1 MSETSD
7 DQPDDINED
16 EEIKETDQSEETTG
30 EVSIDNLNGDE
41 TSEVDS
47 QSLDS
52 STPSEAAEESATDFS
67 EPKTLT

>member
-47 QSLDS
+47 
-52 STPSEAAEESATDFS
+52 
-67 EPKTLT
+67 